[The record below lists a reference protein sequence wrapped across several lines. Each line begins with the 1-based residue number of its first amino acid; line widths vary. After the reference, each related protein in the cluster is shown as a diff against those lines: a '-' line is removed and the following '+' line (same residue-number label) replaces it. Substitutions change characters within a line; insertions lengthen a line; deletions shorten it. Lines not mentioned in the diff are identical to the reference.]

1 MYQFGKVGNTNIDY
15 QNATVLIL
23 LTLGNC
29 PALYFAFERDNGE
42 FSGYTRFWKRRKV
55 DWSFGTSQ
63 IDWEAMYVL
72 IRIQW

>member
-15 QNATVLIL
+15 QNAIVLTL

-42 FSGYTRFWKRRKV
+42 FSGYT
-55 DWSFGTSQ
+55 
-63 IDWEAMYVL
+63 
-72 IRIQW
+72 